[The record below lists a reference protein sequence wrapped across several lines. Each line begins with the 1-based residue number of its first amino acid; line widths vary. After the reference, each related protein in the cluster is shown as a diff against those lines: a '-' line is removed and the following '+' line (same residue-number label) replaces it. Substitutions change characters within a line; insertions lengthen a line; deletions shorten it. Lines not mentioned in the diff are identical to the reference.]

1 MARLDRAA
9 RSVLWDMSMNS
20 DDLELMSIDE
30 LWALHKEIDAVLTRK
45 ISAEKRHLD
54 QRLRQL
60 GAGAIEF
67 KVRRERRPYPRVLPK
82 YQNPD
87 KPSET
92 WAGRGKQARWLTA
105 QIRSGKKLEDFQI
118 RPSSH
123 RKAARREVG
132 GSPSQH

>member
-1 MARLDRAA
+1 MKRTDF
-9 RSVLWDMSMNS
+9 
-20 DDLELMSIDE
+20 ELMSIDE
-30 LWALHKEIDAVLTRK
+30 LWALHLEIDVALTRR
-45 ISAEKRHLD
+45 ISAEKNQLD

-60 GAGAIEF
+60 ELGASRA
-67 KVRRERRPYPRVLPK
+67 KVGREPRPYPRVLPK

-105 QIRSGKKLEDFQI
+105 QLRSGKKLEDFQI

-132 GSPSQH
+132 GSLSQH

>member
-1 MARLDRAA
+1 MKRTDF
-9 RSVLWDMSMNS
+9 
-20 DDLELMSIDE
+20 ELMSIDE
-30 LWALHKEIDAVLTRK
+30 LWALHLEIDVALTRR
-45 ISAEKRHLD
+45 ISAEKNQLD

-60 GAGAIEF
+60 ELGASRA
-67 KVRRERRPYPRVLPK
+67 KVGRETRPYPRVLPK

-105 QIRSGKKLEDFQI
+105 QLRSGKKLEDFQI

-132 GSPSQH
+132 GSLSQH